1 MGSEPCLSEAVG
13 HFRFLELLGD
23 FFEITLHQG
32 C

>member
-1 MGSEPCLSEAVG
+1 MGSETGLGEAVG

-23 FFEITLHQG
+23 FFEIALHQG